1 MSGGFVGPEQSRWL
15 SGFSEY
21 PKAEGVMQVACD
33 SLAIGFLFKPPGGGG
48 RIYGARPKYRFY
60 WTHSQTGR
68 GTEEMYYG
76 TRPAG

>member
-1 MSGGFVGPEQSRWL
+1 VSGGFVGPEQSRWL